1 MTIITDADKK
11 PVLPPAEDLKDLGGP
26 EEKAHFYSLPGYNH
40 TSTELVFRTLV
51 NPLSVSNNQEMQIW
65 YGQDMV
71 DSREEGNRG
80 KTCVDVYAFYV

>member
-11 PVLPPAEDLKDLGGP
+11 PVLPPTEDLTNSEKAG
-26 EEKAHFYSLPGYNH
+26 EKAHSYSLPGYH
-40 TSTELVFRTLV
+40 HKSTELVFRTLI

-71 DSREEGNRG
+71 DSREVDNSGE
-80 KTCVDVYAFYV
+80 TCVDGYAFYV